1 MAICKQKISS
11 TENCDREEYKD
22 GLCIIHHN
30 SDDKPDGLFRRI
42 IRDDIYRGYYNFS
55 YMISYEGFSFE
66 SLKIDKNT
74 NLLFQN
80 SLFYGPFQMKNFNLF
95 SSLDFTNSNFESG
108 LFITMSNVYKEIIMK
123 DSKINIDFDMS
134 LSNLYSI
141 DIDNMKVN
149 CNFNISNT
157 DIIDKLMLNHIH
169 FQNNLSF
176 LNTSLQ
182 GDADFKNI
190 IVEGDADFRNMI
202 FYKSLKFENVEI
214 KGKTIPEEIIKND
227 NIEFVNVLING
238 TVIENNQKDKKEKD
252 KKESQLEKIK
262 EAKDKMYKETLLN
275 DKYSKKNK
283 SSK

>member
-190 IVEGDADFRNMI
+190 IVEGNADFRNMI

-275 DKYSKKNK
+275 DKYSQKNK